1 MTISFILFT
10 SGDMTRAEC
19 DLLKLKAKP
28 YFEKCYVVLPSF
40 DIKDVHSIV
49 AALMYDNARYWAL
62 VDCPSRVILKWVALD
77 AVRDTHI
84 LMCLQ
89 KMLLSSLLC
98 NKLTWQPFDF
108 FFDGQSQV
116 MYKNTHFA

>member
-1 MTISFILFT
+1 VFHTE
-10 SGDMTRAEC
+10 DMTKVGGE
-19 DLLKLKAKP
+19 LLKLKAKP
-28 YFEKCYVVLPSF
+28 YFEKCYVILPSF

-49 AALMYDNARYWAL
+49 ASLMYDNARYWAL

-84 LMCLQ
+84 MMCLH